1 MNGVRTVRAVFHL
14 TRADLL
20 ERTRRYSFLIVLVSA
35 VFAGFLAVPPEGAG
49 YRVLQIGTQRG
60 VYDSAWIGLMF
71 GLIAALH
78 LPLAGFY
85 LVKNAVERDRQTGV
99 GEIIA
104 TTPIRKPAYVLGKWL
119 SNVAVLVLI
128 LAVMTAMAAVMQLVR
143 SEEMTIRLG
152 ALVPTIW
159 LMALPVLAIAAA
171 LAVLFECTPVLRSGW
186 GNVIFLFLWL
196 FSLAAVLGGSIDE
209 QTGLLRP
216 GADLYSFSAPMA
228 SMQEQ
233 VLAADPEA
241 DVSSALIHTGREIES
256 TFVWDRFHWK
266 AGIVLERLR
275 WLGLALLLALA
286 AAIPFD
292 RFDPARRQQRS
303 EGTDLKVRQEPAPTA
318 AVRAA
323 TVTKLTPLPVSARRG
338 RFLVL
343 LLAELKLMLKG
354 RSRLW
359 TLGAIA
365 LNLACL
371 LLPSAMLQ
379 RYLMLPSAVVE
390 SYLPAAVWLW
400 PLVVWAQMGARER
413 RYNTGQMVFSV
424 PRPALRQLPATWF
437 AGVVV
442 AVVATSGAWL
452 RLALAGEL
460 VGLLGWFAGAL
471 FVPALALALGVWTGS
486 SRVFEAG
493 YLFLWYLGALEGVPA
508 LDFTGASAA
517 SQAMGMPLV
526 YLALSAGLVTL
537 ALIGRWRRT
546 GV

>member
-1 MNGVRTVRAVFHL
+1 MRAVLHL
-14 TRADLL
+14 SRADLL
-20 ERTRRYSFLIVLVSA
+20 DRIRRTSFLVVLVSS
-35 VFAGFLAVPPEGAG
+35 VFAGFLAVPQAGAG
-49 YRVLQIGTQRG
+49 YRVLQVGTQRG

-85 LVKNAVERDRQTGV
+85 LVKNAVGRDRQTGV

-104 TTPIRKPAYVLGKWL
+104 TTPIRKPVYVLGKWL
-119 SNVAVLVLI
+119 SNMAVLVLI
-128 LAVMTAMAAVMQLVR
+128 LGVMTAMAVVMQLVR
-143 SEEMTIRLG
+143 GEDMTIRLG

-196 FSLAAVLGGSIDE
+196 FSLAAVLGTSIDE
-209 QTGLLRP
+209 ETGLVRP

-241 DVSSALIHTGREIES
+241 DVSSGLIMTGREIES
-256 TFVWDRFHWK
+256 TFVWDRFRWT
-266 AGIVLERLR
+266 AGTVLERLR
-275 WLGLALLLALA
+275 WLGLAFLLALA

-292 RFDPARRQQRS
+292 RFDPARRQRRP
-303 EGTDLKVRQEPAPTA
+303 EGTDLEVRHELAPTVGA
-318 AVRAA
+318 RAA
-323 TVTKLTPLPVSARRG
+323 SVTRLTPLPASARRG
-338 RFLVL
+338 RFPGV
-343 LLAELKLMLKG
+343 LLAELKLMLIG

-359 TLGAIA
+359 TIGAIG
-365 LNLACL
+365 LNAACL
-371 LLPSAMLQ
+371 LLSSAAVQRHLQ
-379 RYLMLPSAVVE
+379 LPSVVVE
-390 SYLPAAVWLW
+390 RYLPAAVWLW

-413 RYNTGQMVFSV
+413 RFNTGQMVFSA
-424 PRPALRQLPATWF
+424 PRPALRQLPATWL
-437 AGVVV
+437 AGVLV

-452 RLALAGEL
+452 RLALTGEL
-460 VGLLGWFAGAL
+460 LSLLGWFAGVL

-493 YLFLWYLGALEGVPA
+493 YLFLWYLGALEGVPG
-508 LDFTGASAA
+508 LDFTGSSAVG
-517 SQAMGMPLV
+517 QVMGMQLV
-526 YLALSAGLVTL
+526 YLPLSAGLVAL
-537 ALIGRWRRT
+537 AMIGRWRR
-546 GV
+546 VAV